1 MRPRV
6 PGARLTAATAALVV
20 GLGFGVPC
28 AVGLVHLARTGE
40 VWQFL
45 GFPTYGGGPFERV
58 GIATTIP
65 LMAIFLL
72 VCLAETVLASLL
84 WAGHP
89 VAGRMSHALLPV
101 ELVFWIGFAL
111 PVGPPLGLARSGL
124 VVLAAASAVGGE
136 EVDALLADHEHGGVD
151 VVAGDPRHHRGVGDA

>member
-1 MRPRV
+1 MRSGTRRARR
-6 PGARLTAATAALVV
+6 GAAVVSLVL
-20 GLGFGVPC
+20 GIGFGAPC

-111 PVGPPLGLARSGL
+111 PVGPPLGLARRP
-124 VVLAAASAVGGE
+124 VLSARWASVSSPLPGCCSSMAPTAPQPPIARTAKATAV
-136 EVDALLADHEHGGVD
+136 
-151 VVAGDPRHHRGVGDA
+151 P